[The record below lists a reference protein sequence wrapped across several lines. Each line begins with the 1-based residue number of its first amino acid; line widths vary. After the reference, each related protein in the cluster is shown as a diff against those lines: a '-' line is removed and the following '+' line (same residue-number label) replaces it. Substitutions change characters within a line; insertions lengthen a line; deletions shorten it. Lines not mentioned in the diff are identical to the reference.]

1 MLKNYPD
8 KLNLEYKNIL
18 EKINESIKNNKIN
31 QNILKSLMTLPKDYF
46 K

>member
-8 KLNLEYKNIL
+8 KLNLEYKIIL